1 MVRLNVIR
9 QKILDRDYY
18 ISAHAEEEMLNDN
31 LERSDIEN
39 AILKGSIEKKLKTDS
54 RGIRYRIEGPA
65 EDNRQIYV
73 IARIKED
80 KELII
85 ITVYE
90 PEE

>member
-39 AILKGSIEKKLKTDS
+39 AILKGSIEKKLKSDI
-54 RGIRYRIEGPA
+54 RGVRYRIEGPA
-65 EDNRQIYV
+65 EDSRMIHV